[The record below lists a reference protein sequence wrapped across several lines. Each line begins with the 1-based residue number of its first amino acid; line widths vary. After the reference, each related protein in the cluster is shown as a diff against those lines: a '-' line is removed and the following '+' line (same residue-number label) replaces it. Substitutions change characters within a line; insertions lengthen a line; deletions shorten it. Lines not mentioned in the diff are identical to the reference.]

1 MHARVAIID
10 FPASVPAALERSH
23 YFFDADSE
31 EVTHFPV
38 CLKVLA
44 DLLTD
49 WTIIDLVT
57 DAQLQMWFEV
67 SQLTSLTRMTINDPY
82 GVFDGHDMVE
92 LQFLSQMHS
101 MALNSTAI
109 LQQGCQILHLC
120 SVLSY
125 IEEQTTLFT

>member
-10 FPASVPAALERSH
+10 FPASVPATLTPSLMQISKNLHTSQFAS
-23 YFFDADSE
+23 
-31 EVTHFPV
+31 
-38 CLKVLA
+38 KVLA

-67 SQLTSLTRMTINDPY
+67 SQLTRMTINDLC
-82 GVFDGHDMVE
+82 GEFDGHEDYDMVE
-92 LQFLSQMHS
+92 FLSQMHS
-101 MALNSTAI
+101 MALNSYCYLATRVPN
-109 LQQGCQILHLC
+109 LHLC

-125 IEEQTTLFT
+125 IEEQTTLLT